1 MKILL
6 DTANAE
12 TIKEVLP
19 FFPIAGITT
28 NPSILAG
35 SNKDVKDTIIKLR
48 ELSSDNISLHV
59 QVTAE
64 KARDMVEQAKALKKI
79 VGNNFYVKIPITQQG
94 LQAIRICKEAGI
106 NCTAT
111 AIFTPMQALMA
122 ALCGAD
128 FVAPYVNRL
137 DNINCSGAEVVKQI
151 VELLDAHKL
160 KTQVLAASFKNVQQV
175 YDVAAAGAHA
185 VTITPDLCRELLFHP
200 YTDKSLKDFNT
211 DWKNKFGKHEITDLI
226 E

>member
-12 TIKEVLP
+12 IIKEVLP

-35 SNKDVKDTIIKLR
+35 SSNDVKDTVIKLCA
-48 ELSSDNISLHV
+48 LASDKMSLHV

-64 KARDMVEQAKALKKI
+64 KAKDMVDQAKALKKL
-79 VGNNFYVKIPITQQG
+79 VGNSFYVKIPITQQG
-94 LQAIRICKEAGI
+94 LQAIQMCKAAGI

-137 DNINCSGAEVVKQI
+137 DNINCNGAGVVKQI
-151 VELLDAHKL
+151 IDLFDVHKL

-175 YDVAAAGAHA
+175 YEVAAAGAHA
-185 VTITPDLCRELLFHP
+185 VTITPELCKELLFHP
-200 YTDKSLKDFNT
+200 YTGKSLKDFNT
-211 DWKNKFGKHEITDLI
+211 DWVNKFGENEITDLL
-226 E
+226 